1 MADLYETFPG
11 GRVHFSKKPKVSA
24 SERERERECIMPTP
38 QSCFSLY
45 PLQSKAGE
53 KATMVVTVSSE
64 AVAVAGTASNA
75 LMFKGMAN
83 NYK

>member
-1 MADLYETFPG
+1 
-11 GRVHFSKKPKVSA
+11 
-24 SERERERECIMPTP
+24 MPTP